1 MHFAF
6 VSSICKPTHPNAKGG
21 QEVWAASFLQEEIK
35 RDHTFDLYAV
45 KGSIEVPGKINL
57 ISVLEKGKDEVKFD
71 PFFEQSKNKKSD
83 LDAFTYATYS
93 KVQSLLQKHTY
104 DAIIDSSG
112 NPLLPLNADLFTVPI
127 IVIGHFPV
135 EKQYVKFFQYK
146 KLPQNVHF
154 AMISKFQYDKA
165 AWIPDSQKS
174 IIPNGI
180 IIDSISYTE
189 KEPLNLFWMGRVD
202 PDMPKGSEEAIRV
215 AIHTNRPIDVF
226 PYIEKD
232 AEEYVQSTIM
242 PLVAQRKDL
251 VNFTTSSTY
260 LTINERLAKAKAFLF
275 PVKWEEPFGLVMVES
290 MATGTPVI
298 AYARGAVPEI
308 VQDGRTGFIV
318 NSSDEDIRGNWIIKK
333 TGIEGLIEAVQRM
346 YTMQAEDY
354 LQMRKNSR
362 THIEKNFTVQHM
374 VDGYEKLYNTIRLS
388 SI

>member
-35 RDHTFDLYAV
+35 RGHTFDLYAV
-45 KGSIEVPGKINL
+45 KNSLDVPGKINL
-57 ISVLEKGKDEVKFD
+57 IAVLEKGKDEAKFD

-83 LDAFTYATYS
+83 LDAFTYAAYS
-93 KVQSLLQKHTY
+93 KIEVLLHQHTY

-112 NPLLPLNADLFTVPI
+112 NPLLPMNADLFDVPV

-135 EKQYVKFFQYK
+135 EKQYVKFFQYR

-154 AMISKFQYDKA
+154 AMISKFQYDNA
-165 AWIPDSQKS
+165 TWIPENQKS

-189 KEPLNLFWMGRVD
+189 KDASNLFWMGRVD
-202 PDMPKGSEEAIRV
+202 PDMPKGSEEAIHV
-215 AIHTNRPIDVF
+215 AIQTNRPIDVF

-232 AEEYVQSTIM
+232 AEEYVKTQIM
-242 PLVAQRKDL
+242 PLVTQRKDL
-251 VNFTTSSTY
+251 VNFNASSKY
-260 LTINERLAKAKAFLF
+260 LTINERCAHAKAFLF

-308 VQDGRTGFIV
+308 VADGRTGFIV
-318 NSSDEDIRGNWIIKK
+318 NSSDTDIRGDWIIKK
-333 TGIEGLIEAVQRM
+333 TGIEGLTEAVERI
-346 YTMQAEDY
+346 YTMKAEEY
-354 LQMRKNSR
+354 LEMRKASR
-362 THIEKNFTVQHM
+362 AHVEKNFTVQHM
-374 VDGYEKLYNTIRLS
+374 VDGYEKLYGTI
-388 SI
+388 IK